1 MVLVSINVAARIGV
15 AILTEL
21 SGYAVDVCFHCLL
34 FVYVPI
40 SEGETRRSVPHVLR
54 WQFQVRREPLAHGL
68 VRGGIYIALWTQT
81 LQGTGL
87 VRLDRG
93 LVGMGHGSRSPQLCR
108 GTGAIGA
115 SDGRL
120 NQWLLM

>member
-1 MVLVSINVAARIGV
+1 M
-15 AILTEL
+15 
-21 SGYAVDVCFHCLL
+21 
-34 FVYVPI
+34 
-40 SEGETRRSVPHVLR
+40 PHVLR
-54 WQFQVRREPLAHGL
+54 WQFEVRLEPSAHGL
-68 VRGGIYIALWTQT
+68 VRGGIRSELWTQT

-93 LVGMGHGSRSPQLCR
+93 LVGTGHVSRSPQLCR